1 MNSTSTILGYGE
13 ATKENCAELDEFFNY
28 MKSNYS
34 MATDYLRLICKRD
47 FERNLSTKYNHL
59 EIFYMFVP
67 CLTLTFIRN
76 QVKAKE
82 RITKKNFKGGSVSD
96 DGFILGVYYMLE
108 ILNQG
113 NAFES
118 IHWFEEVT
126 EKVTEEL
133 DGMKH
138 ELAKA
143 KEMMKKNFESYQEQ
157 EIIETTMYY
166 NIRTADLKEFTLL
179 QANAKSCRLLFK
191 KIEDK
196 TKEMFYT
203 DDKKTE

>member
-1 MNSTSTILGYGE
+1 
-13 ATKENCAELDEFFNY
+13 
-28 MKSNYS
+28 
-34 MATDYLRLICKRD
+34 
-47 FERNLSTKYNHL
+47 
-59 EIFYMFVP
+59 
-67 CLTLTFIRN
+67 
-76 QVKAKE
+76 
-82 RITKKNFKGGSVSD
+82 
-96 DGFILGVYYMLE
+96 MLE

-133 DGMKH
+133 YGMKD